1 MSDISVVGHVGKG
14 EGEGTIFNKII
25 NNKFEG
31 KTFKI
36 TNRIWTPSPVD
47 VRFYTEQNH
56 NNIHKYVTILLCL
69 QLSLQMDVNCIFVNI

>member
-1 MSDISVVGHVGKG
+1 MSDISVVGHIEKGGGGGK
-14 EGEGTIFNKII
+14 IFSKNII
-25 NNKFEG
+25 STFEG